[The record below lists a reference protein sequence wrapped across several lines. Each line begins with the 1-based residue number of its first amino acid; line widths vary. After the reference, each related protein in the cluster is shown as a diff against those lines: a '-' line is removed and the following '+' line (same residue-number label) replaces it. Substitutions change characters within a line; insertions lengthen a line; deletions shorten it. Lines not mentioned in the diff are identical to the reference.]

1 MKARDDKV
9 AKLSSKAQDLYK
21 GIQDLVKDDTISKK
35 EELEQIQ
42 KLVDAADKDVS
53 HLKLFSSFWCKD
65 KSKNVDKFRSLT
77 S

>member
-1 MKARDDKV
+1 LKARDDKV

-53 HLKLFSSFWCKD
+53 HLKLFSSF
-65 KSKNVDKFRSLT
+65 
-77 S
+77 